1 METLI
6 FPDPRALSAIE
17 KLVSHN
23 SGSGTATR
31 LVLRGGY
38 SWDSKDLSQL
48 SHPLIFLQITALIKK
63 YILRQ
68 QTIML
73 VVVPSNVDI
82 ATTEALSMAQEVD
95 PEGDRTIGKKR
106 DKPTNGRWS
115 GSGKASLESKWVFVG
130 TCAGVGAA
138 PSR

>member
-1 METLI
+1 METLV
-6 FPDPRALSAIE
+6 FPDPVALSATE
-17 KLVSHN
+17 NLVSRH
-23 SGSGTATR
+23 SGSGRATR
-31 LVLRGGY
+31 LVLRGGDP
-38 SWDSKDLSQL
+38 WDSQDLSQL
-48 SHPLIFLQITALIKK
+48 SHPLIFSQIIALIRN

-106 DKPTNGRWS
+106 DKPTKGRWS
-115 GSGKASLESKWVFVG
+115 DSG
-130 TCAGVGAA
+130 
-138 PSR
+138 